1 MGTTLNTMVTRH
13 KQLMDAGGVS
23 KLHLA
28 VFQGKQDKVS
38 EIERNESLLQFF
50 QKGKKRVKYSAKKR
64 FVVSLRTRPND
75 GRVSQPV

>member
-1 MGTTLNTMVTRH
+1 MGTTLGTMVTRH

-38 EIERNESLLQFF
+38 EVERNESVQFF
-50 QKGKKRVKYSAKKR
+50 PKATRYHSAKKR
-64 FVVSLRTRPND
+64 FAVSLL
-75 GRVSQPV
+75 